1 MTRLVP
7 SSLSRFVAAGGVAGG
22 LAAGVVFVG
31 VPAPA
36 AAQEITLRCGR
47 VFDGDSIG
55 GPAAIVVRE
64 GRIAAVESG
73 SDASAGGEVV
83 DLTGHT
89 CLPGL
94 IDLHAHLTINP
105 DTLTT
110 LDLYRSSA
118 ARTLDA
124 LKNAQAMLGAGF
136 TTLRLP
142 GEFDGYY
149 GVVDLKRAI
158 ARGDHEGPRLLVAPH
173 AISATGGH
181 GDFNNLMA
189 DLAIETPTRIAD
201 GAEGLRLEIRRE
213 IKYGADWI
221 KLMMTGG
228 VMSAGDDPNVSTY
241 TEEEIRAAV
250 EETHR
255 HGKRITVHAH
265 GAPGINLALRAGV
278 DSVEHATLVDAEGIA
293 LFRERG
299 VPMVPTLYVMN
310 YIVEEGEAIGF
321 PRESVE
327 KARALMEERDRRIGA
342 AFAAGVPVAFGSDTI
357 FPHHTA
363 AREFAVMVGLGLSPE
378 NALRSATTVPAR
390 ALGLENEI
398 GRVAPGYTADVIAV
412 RGDPLE
418 NIRTM
423 EEVHFVLRAGRIVKR
438 PHKP

>member
-1 MTRLVP
+1 MTRHTL
-7 SSLSRFVAAGGVAGG
+7 SSVSRLTLAGILAAG
-22 LAAGVVFVG
+22 LAAPV
-31 VPAPA
+31 
-36 AAQEITLRCGR
+36 AAQETTIRCGA
-47 VFDGDSIG
+47 VFDGESPG
-55 GPAAIVVRE
+55 GATEIVVR
-64 GRIAAVESG
+64 GDRIVSLGAGSG
-73 SDASAGGEVV
+73 GGGAGEVV
-83 DLTGHT
+83 DLSDYT

-94 IDLHAHLTINP
+94 IDLHVHLTINP
-105 DTLTT
+105 ETLTT

-189 DLAIETPTRIAD
+189 DLHIETPTRIAD
-201 GAEGLRLEIRRE
+201 GPEGLRAEIRRE
-213 IKYGADWI
+213 FKYGADWI

-278 DSVEHATLVDAEGIA
+278 DSVEHATLVDEEGIA

-327 KARALMEERDRRIGA
+327 KARALMAERDRRIGA

-363 AREFAVMVGLGLSPE
+363 AREFAVMVGLGLSPTD
-378 NALRSATTVPAR
+378 ALRSATTVPAR
-390 ALGLENEI
+390 ALGLEDEI
-398 GRVAPGYTADVIAV
+398 GRLAPGYAADLIAV
-412 RGDPLE
+412 SGDPLE
-418 NIRTM
+418 DIRTM

-438 PHKP
+438 PRSR

>member
-1 MTRLVP
+1 MTRPAV
-7 SSLSRFVAAGGVAGG
+7 STVSRLALAGL
-22 LAAGVVFVG
+22 LAAGLA
-31 VPAPA
+31 APA
-36 AAQEITLRCGR
+36 AAQEMTIRCGA
-47 VFDGDSIG
+47 VFDGEASG
-55 GPAAIVVRE
+55 GATEIVVRG
-64 GRIAAVESG
+64 GRIASVGAGSG
-73 SDASAGGEVV
+73 GANPGEVV
-83 DLTGHT
+83 DLTDHT

-149 GVVDLKRAI
+149 GVVDLKHAI

-189 DLAIETPTRIAD
+189 DLEIATPTRIAD
-201 GAEGLRLEIRRE
+201 GPEGLRAEIRRE
-213 IKYGADWI
+213 FKYGADWI

-293 LFRERG
+293 LFRERDI
-299 VPMVPTLYVMN
+299 PMVPTLYVMN

-327 KARALMEERDRRIGA
+327 KARALMAERDRRIGA

-363 AREFAVMVGLGLSPE
+363 AREFAVMVGLGLSPTD
-378 NALRSATTVPAR
+378 ALRSATTVPAR

-398 GRVAPGYTADVIAV
+398 GRLAPGYAADLIAV
-412 RGDPLE
+412 SGDPLE
-418 NIRTM
+418 DIRTM

-438 PHKP
+438 PPSR

>member
-1 MTRLVP
+1 MTRPAV
-7 SSLSRFVAAGGVAGG
+7 STVSRLALAGILAAG
-22 LAAGVVFVG
+22 LAAPV
-31 VPAPA
+31 
-36 AAQEITLRCGR
+36 AAQETTIRCGA
-47 VFDGDSIG
+47 VFDGEAPG
-55 GPAAIVVRE
+55 GATEIVVR
-64 GRIAAVESG
+64 GDRIASV
-73 SDASAGGEVV
+73 DAGAGGANSGEVV
-83 DLTGHT
+83 DLTGYT

-105 DTLTT
+105 ETLTT

-149 GVVDLKRAI
+149 GVVDLKHAI

-189 DLAIETPTRIAD
+189 DLHIETPTRIAD
-201 GAEGLRLEIRRE
+201 GPEGLRAEIRRE
-213 IKYGADWI
+213 FKYGADWI

-278 DSVEHATLVDAEGIA
+278 DSVEHATLVDEEGIA

-299 VPMVPTLYVMN
+299 VPMVPTLYVLN

-327 KARALMEERDRRIGA
+327 KARALMPERDRRIGA

-363 AREFAVMVGLGLSPE
+363 AREFAVMVGLGLSPTD
-378 NALRSATTVPAR
+378 ALRSATTVPAR
-390 ALGLENEI
+390 ALGLEDEI
-398 GRVAPGYTADVIAV
+398 GRLAPGYAADLIAV
-412 RGDPLE
+412 SGDPLE
-418 NIRTM
+418 DIRTM

-438 PHKP
+438 PPSR

>member
-1 MTRLVP
+1 MTRPAFLAVSRLV
-7 SSLSRFVAAGGVAGG
+7 LAGL
-22 LAAGVVFVG
+22 LAAGVA
-31 VPAPA
+31 APA
-36 AAQEITLRCGR
+36 AAQEMTIRCGA
-47 VFDGDSIG
+47 VFDGEAPG
-55 GPAAIVVRE
+55 GPTEIVVRD
-64 GRIAAVESG
+64 GRIASVGAGSG
-73 SDASAGGEVV
+73 GANPGEVV
-83 DLTGHT
+83 DLTDHT

-149 GVVDLKRAI
+149 GVVDLKHAI

-189 DLAIETPTRIAD
+189 DLEIATPTRIAD
-201 GAEGLRLEIRRE
+201 GPEGLRAEIRRE
-213 IKYGADWI
+213 FKYGADWI

-278 DSVEHATLVDAEGIA
+278 DSVEHATLVDEEGIA

-327 KARALMEERDRRIGA
+327 KARALMAERDRRIGA

-363 AREFAVMVGLGLSPE
+363 AREFAVMVGLGLSPTD
-378 NALRSATTVPAR
+378 ALRSATTVPAR

-398 GRVAPGYTADVIAV
+398 GRLAPGYAADLIAV
-412 RGDPLE
+412 SGDPLE
-418 NIRTM
+418 DIRTM

-438 PHKP
+438 PPTR

>member
-1 MTRLVP
+1 MTRPAFLAVSRLV
-7 SSLSRFVAAGGVAGG
+7 LAGL
-22 LAAGVVFVG
+22 LAAGVA
-31 VPAPA
+31 APA
-36 AAQEITLRCGR
+36 AAQEMTIRCGA
-47 VFDGDSIG
+47 VFDGEAPG
-55 GPAAIVVRE
+55 GPTEIVVRG
-64 GRIAAVESG
+64 GRIASVGAGSG
-73 SDASAGGEVV
+73 GANSGEVV
-83 DLTGHT
+83 DLTDHT

-94 IDLHAHLTINP
+94 IDLHVHLTINP

-110 LDLYRSSA
+110 LDLHRSSA

-149 GVVDLKRAI
+149 GVVDLKHAI

-189 DLAIETPTRIAD
+189 DLEIATPTRIAD
-201 GAEGLRLEIRRE
+201 GPEGLRAEIRRE
-213 IKYGADWI
+213 FKYGADWI

-299 VPMVPTLYVMN
+299 IPMVPTLYVMN

-363 AREFAVMVGLGLSPE
+363 AREFAVMVGLGLSPTD
-378 NALRSATTVPAR
+378 ALRSATTVPAR

-398 GRVAPGYTADVIAV
+398 GRLAPGYAADLIAV
-412 RGDPLE
+412 SGDPLE
-418 NIRTM
+418 DIRTM

-438 PHKP
+438 PPTP